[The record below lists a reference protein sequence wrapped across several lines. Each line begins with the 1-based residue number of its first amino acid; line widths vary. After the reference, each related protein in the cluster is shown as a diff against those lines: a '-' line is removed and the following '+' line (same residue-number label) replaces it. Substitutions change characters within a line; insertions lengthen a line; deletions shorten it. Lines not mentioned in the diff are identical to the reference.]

1 MHPLDTTTQKISA
14 EKLVVTDLSDGSGE
28 YTLVYEDDEGDKM
41 LVGDVPWE

>member
-1 MHPLDTTTQKISA
+1 MDLLAATTHSTEETHVISGLLDR
-14 EKLVVTDLSDGSGE
+14 SGE